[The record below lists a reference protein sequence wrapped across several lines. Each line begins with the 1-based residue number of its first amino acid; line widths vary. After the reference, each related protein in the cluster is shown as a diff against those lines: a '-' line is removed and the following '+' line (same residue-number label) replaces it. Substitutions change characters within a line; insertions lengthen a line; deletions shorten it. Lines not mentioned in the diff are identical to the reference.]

1 MTRTVAT
8 LDLQPGDRIELS
20 PGGKV
25 RTIDTVTRYTDA
37 GWTHLAMVTYRE
49 GRTPE
54 WSGGNTA
61 GLDHQWRV
69 LSRVTDLTPQ
79 QAAIQVAAR
88 ALLTVLDDTVPGTT
102 IDYRVEQARR
112 AATSLARMDEPLR
125 RSPSPV
131 VTHDE
136 KARRNGAPA

>member
-8 LDLQPGDRIELS
+8 IDLQPGDRIELS
-20 PGGKV
+20 PGGMA
-25 RTIDTVTRYTDA
+25 RTVDTVTRHTEP
-37 GWTHLAMVTYRE
+37 GWTHLASVTYRE
-49 GRTPE
+49 GHTQE
-54 WSGGNTA
+54 WSGGNIA
-61 GLDHQWRV
+61 ALDHQWRV

-79 QAAIQVAAR
+79 QAAIRDAAR

-125 RSPSPV
+125 GSPSPV